1 MQPKVEINQGL
12 MKLYIIF
19 LRQVSIPF
27 VQMIVF
33 CHAELL
39 ICATVLQHRL
49 SIAIVFLSFQIQDN
63 EYDIRGTAQYGPM
76 LSHLYCLMCLLQM
89 CQHQL
94 QDEAASCGVANML
107 KVLAT
112 LRRNKHAQEIN
123 ACAGRPFAQRSIDRF
138 SLFPHLLTA
147 LYWL

>member
-33 CHAELL
+33 CHAKLL

-49 SIAIVFLSFQIQDN
+49 IIAIVFLSFQIQDN
-63 EYDIRGTAQYGPM
+63 EDDFRGTTQYGLM
-76 LSHLYCLMCLLQM
+76 LSHLYCLMCLVQM

-94 QDEAASCGVANML
+94 QDEATS
-107 KVLAT
+107 
-112 LRRNKHAQEIN
+112 
-123 ACAGRPFAQRSIDRF
+123 
-138 SLFPHLLTA
+138 
-147 LYWL
+147 

>member
-12 MKLYIIF
+12 MKLYVIF

-27 VQMIVF
+27 VQMIMF
-33 CHAELL
+33 CHGELL
-39 ICATVLQHRL
+39 ICVIVLQHRS

-63 EYDIRGTAQYGPM
+63 EDDFRGTAQYGLM

-94 QDEAASCGVANML
+94 QDEAAS
-107 KVLAT
+107 
-112 LRRNKHAQEIN
+112 
-123 ACAGRPFAQRSIDRF
+123 
-138 SLFPHLLTA
+138 
-147 LYWL
+147 

>member
-39 ICATVLQHRL
+39 ICATGLQHHL
-49 SIAIVFLSFQIQDN
+49 SIAIGFLSFKIQDN
-63 EYDIRGTAQYGPM
+63 EDDFRETAQYGVM

-94 QDEAASCGVANML
+94 QDEAAS
-107 KVLAT
+107 
-112 LRRNKHAQEIN
+112 
-123 ACAGRPFAQRSIDRF
+123 
-138 SLFPHLLTA
+138 
-147 LYWL
+147 

>member
-1 MQPKVEINQGL
+1 

-27 VQMIVF
+27 VQMIMF

-39 ICATVLQHRL
+39 ICATVLQHHL
-49 SIAIVFLSFQIQDN
+49 SIPIVFLSFKIQDN
-63 EYDIRGTAQYGPM
+63 EDDFRGTAQYGLM

-94 QDEAASCGVANML
+94 QDETAS
-107 KVLAT
+107 
-112 LRRNKHAQEIN
+112 
-123 ACAGRPFAQRSIDRF
+123 
-138 SLFPHLLTA
+138 
-147 LYWL
+147 

>member
-1 MQPKVEINQGL
+1 MKLGYSDVDLLNAVRNDPVMCGGANKQPKVEINQGL

-49 SIAIVFLSFQIQDN
+49 SIAIIFLSF
-63 EYDIRGTAQYGPM
+63 
-76 LSHLYCLMCLLQM
+76 
-89 CQHQL
+89 
-94 QDEAASCGVANML
+94 
-107 KVLAT
+107 
-112 LRRNKHAQEIN
+112 
-123 ACAGRPFAQRSIDRF
+123 
-138 SLFPHLLTA
+138 
-147 LYWL
+147 

>member
-49 SIAIVFLSFQIQDN
+49 SIVIVFLSFQIQDN
-63 EYDIRGTAQYGPM
+63 KDDFRGTAQYGLM

-94 QDEAASCGVANML
+94 QDEATSYLWSSQHV
-107 KVLAT
+107 
-112 LRRNKHAQEIN
+112 QS
-123 ACAGRPFAQRSIDRF
+123 ACNIEKKQTCPGN
-138 SLFPHLLTA
+138 
-147 LYWL
+147 

>member
-12 MKLYIIF
+12 MKLYVIF
-19 LRQVSIPF
+19 LRKVSIPF

-39 ICATVLQHRL
+39 VCATVLQHRL
-49 SIAIVFLSFQIQDN
+49 SIAIVFLSFQIREN
-63 EYDIRGTAQYGPM
+63 EDDFKGTAQYGLM

-94 QDEAASCGVANML
+94 QDEAS
-107 KVLAT
+107 
-112 LRRNKHAQEIN
+112 
-123 ACAGRPFAQRSIDRF
+123 S
-138 SLFPHLLTA
+138 
-147 LYWL
+147 

>member
-1 MQPKVEINQGL
+1 

-19 LRQVSIPF
+19 LRQVSIPL

-63 EYDIRGTAQYGPM
+63 EDDFRRIAQYGLM
-76 LSHLYCLMCLLQM
+76 LCHLYCLMCLLQM
-89 CQHQL
+89 CHHQL
-94 QDEAASCGVANML
+94 QDEAAS
-107 KVLAT
+107 
-112 LRRNKHAQEIN
+112 
-123 ACAGRPFAQRSIDRF
+123 
-138 SLFPHLLTA
+138 
-147 LYWL
+147 

>member
-27 VQMIVF
+27 VQMIMF

-49 SIAIVFLSFQIQDN
+49 SIATVFLSFQIQDN
-63 EYDIRGTAQYGPM
+63 EYDFRGTTQYGPM

-94 QDEAASCGVANML
+94 QDEAAS
-107 KVLAT
+107 
-112 LRRNKHAQEIN
+112 
-123 ACAGRPFAQRSIDRF
+123 
-138 SLFPHLLTA
+138 
-147 LYWL
+147 

>member
-1 MQPKVEINQGL
+1 MQPKVEVNQGL

-39 ICATVLQHRL
+39 ICATVLQQRL
-49 SIAIVFLSFQIQDN
+49 SIATVFLSFHIQDN
-63 EYDIRGTAQYGPM
+63 LYDFRGTAQYGLK
-76 LSHLYCLMCLLQM
+76 LSHIYCLMCLLQM

-94 QDEAASCGVANML
+94 QDEAAS
-107 KVLAT
+107 
-112 LRRNKHAQEIN
+112 
-123 ACAGRPFAQRSIDRF
+123 
-138 SLFPHLLTA
+138 
-147 LYWL
+147 

>member
-12 MKLYIIF
+12 MKLYVIF

-63 EYDIRGTAQYGPM
+63 EDDFSGTAQKDTLVNPAPCSISM
-76 LSHLYCLMCLLQM
+76 CKLMAIIGITYFEWEKL
-89 CQHQL
+89 
-94 QDEAASCGVANML
+94 V
-107 KVLAT
+107 KV
-112 LRRNKHAQEIN
+112 
-123 ACAGRPFAQRSIDRF
+123 
-138 SLFPHLLTA
+138 
-147 LYWL
+147 

>member
-12 MKLYIIF
+12 MKLYVCF

-39 ICATVLQHRL
+39 ICAIVLQHRL
-49 SIAIVFLSFQIQDN
+49 SIAIVFLYFRIQDN
-63 EYDIRGTAQYGPM
+63 QDDFMGTAQYGLM

-89 CQHQL
+89 C
-94 QDEAASCGVANML
+94 
-107 KVLAT
+107 
-112 LRRNKHAQEIN
+112 
-123 ACAGRPFAQRSIDRF
+123 
-138 SLFPHLLTA
+138 
-147 LYWL
+147 

>member
-12 MKLYIIF
+12 MKLYVIF

-39 ICATVLQHRL
+39 ICVSVLQHRLSIGTVLQHRL
-49 SIAIVFLSFQIQDN
+49 SIATVFLSFQIQDN

-94 QDEAASCGVANML
+94 QDEAAS
-107 KVLAT
+107 
-112 LRRNKHAQEIN
+112 
-123 ACAGRPFAQRSIDRF
+123 
-138 SLFPHLLTA
+138 
-147 LYWL
+147 

>member
-12 MKLYIIF
+12 MKLYVIF

-39 ICATVLQHRL
+39 ICATVLQHHL

-63 EYDIRGTAQYGPM
+63 EDDFRGTTQYGLM

-94 QDEAASCGVANML
+94 QDEAAS
-107 KVLAT
+107 
-112 LRRNKHAQEIN
+112 
-123 ACAGRPFAQRSIDRF
+123 
-138 SLFPHLLTA
+138 
-147 LYWL
+147 